1 MSNKEEILNALL
13 KNNNLLKNALENTNV
28 SKSIINFLKS
38 NPEIL
43 KSILNKNSIL
53 NKIQKSNSM
62 PNETINNIKTYI
74 LKNPN
79 VLEKKNIIIIIDN
92 TLSSNRNILRKVI
105 MNENVSN
112 SIIKLNLLKKKNK
125 NESEVNN
132 LKNGSLNSKSLNNIK
147 LEPNYI
153 SSNHPEE
160 KVKNNLQSNKVE

>member
-112 SIIKLNLLKKKNK
+112 SIIKLNL
-125 NESEVNN
+125 
-132 LKNGSLNSKSLNNIK
+132 
-147 LEPNYI
+147 
-153 SSNHPEE
+153 
-160 KVKNNLQSNKVE
+160 